1 MTIVTVFACRVDVL
15 TMWVVGLSI
24 MSGFIFVAVV
34 FVDRKDIVVFC
45 QMVNILTIE
54 RNSCSIEQTNC

>member
-1 MTIVTVFACRVDVL
+1 MTIVTVFACHVDVL
-15 TMWVVGLSI
+15 TTWVVGLSI

-34 FVDRKDIVVFC
+34 FVDRKALVVFC
-45 QMVNILTIE
+45 QMVNSLTIE